1 MNVEVS
7 LRPVREDDLTFLND
21 LSNDP
26 AASGTYQWNGWH
38 DPHVYRR
45 RWAENG
51 LLADDR
57 GLLIVSAGA
66 DRVGLV
72 SWRKILTPGESYC
85 WNIGAL
91 LAPETRGRGYGTRAQ
106 RLLAEY
112 LLAHTR
118 VNRVE
123 ASTEIGNVAE
133 QRALEKAGFTREGV
147 LRGFGFRDGA
157 WRDGVLYSLLRADLS
172 ETPSDER

>member
-1 MNVEVS
+1 MDVEVS
-7 LRPVREDDLTFLND
+7 LRPVQEDDLAFLND
-21 LSNDP
+21 LTNDP
-26 AASGTYQWNGWH
+26 TATGAYQWYGWH

-51 LLADDR
+51 LLTDDK
-57 GLLIVSAGA
+57 GLLIVGAGA
-66 DRVGLV
+66 DLVGLV
-72 SWRKILTPGESYC
+72 SWRKILNPWNSYC

-91 LAPETRGRGYGTRAQ
+91 LAPEARGSGYGTRAQ

-112 LLAHTR
+112 LFAHTW

-147 LRGFGFRDGA
+147 LRGIGFRDGG
-157 WRDGVLYSLLRADLS
+157 WHDGVLYSLLRVDLTRS
-172 ETPSDER
+172 TSA